1 MYISTIL
8 VQIISKINLNKIWRS
23 NLVDLLNFGKT
34 LKELRIQHGLTQQ
47 QLALQLGIT
56 KSVVSYYELQER
68 SPSPDI
74 LVKLA
79 SIFHVST
86 DYLLGLEKCS
96 TPDKIYLD
104 VSDLES
110 EDITTLNL
118 LITHLRNK
126 NMQKNSRH

>member
-1 MYISTIL
+1 MHTSTIL
-8 VQIISKINLNKIWRS
+8 VQIISKINLNQIWRS

-86 DYLLGLEKCS
+86 DYLLGLEKTS
-96 TPDKIYLD
+96 TTEKIYLD

-110 EDITTLNL
+110 EDITILKL

-126 NMQKNSRH
+126 NMQKK